1 MPTLIVCFVIAWV
14 IMKGCQRVAT
24 NTRGEVAKWWTR
36 AEASARRWRHQRTL
50 GAKLGGVT
58 AGVALAAGR
67 IAYRTARFGIRSF
80 AQGVHEGWATRDRAA
95 AFADQCY
102 RSAWAV
108 VRGWIRRP
116 RRKRRVTVEPDPTPH
131 TDHAPTAEEPV
142 ADSPE
147 PDPDPKPEPEP
158 HNPLIVID
166 GECKPGDPTD
176 NDQAESAVG
185 ADLIVDFIQ
194 PERSEVDD
202 LRPAAAPASNP
213 TGGFMTN
220 PQPAVGVGEITGIES
235 TRIQLAAV
243 SRVLS
248 AATEA
253 LEHMQAGLAEYEV
266 DQQTIGEV
274 AQLVDQVQAA
284 SSAATSAVTNLN
296 ARHGGVED
304 AVKSAPVRVAQTR
317 YYEE

>member
-24 NTRGEVAKWWTR
+24 NTRGEVAKRWTR
-36 AEASARRWRHQRTL
+36 AEAKARRWRQQRTV
-50 GAKLGGVT
+50 GAKLGGVS
-58 AGVALAAGR
+58 AGIGLALGR

-80 AQGVHEGWATRDRAA
+80 AQGVHEGWTTRDRAA
-95 AFADQCY
+95 SFADRCY
-102 RSAWAV
+102 RTAWTV
-108 VRGWIRRP
+108 VTGWIRRP
-116 RRKRRVTVEPDPTPH
+116 RRKHRVTVEPDPAPH
-131 TDHAPTAEEPV
+131 TDHEPTAEEPV
-142 ADSPE
+142 GPSPE
-147 PDPDPKPEPEP
+147 HDAEPNRDPKPDE

-166 GECKPGDPTD
+166 GECELGDPTD
-176 NDQAESAVG
+176 NDQARPVAD

-194 PERSEVDD
+194 PERSEMDD

-213 TGGFMTN
+213 TGGSMTN

-266 DQQTIGEV
+266 DQRTIGEV

-284 SSAATSAVTNLN
+284 SSAATAAVTNL
-296 ARHGGVED
+296 
-304 AVKSAPVRVAQTR
+304 
-317 YYEE
+317 